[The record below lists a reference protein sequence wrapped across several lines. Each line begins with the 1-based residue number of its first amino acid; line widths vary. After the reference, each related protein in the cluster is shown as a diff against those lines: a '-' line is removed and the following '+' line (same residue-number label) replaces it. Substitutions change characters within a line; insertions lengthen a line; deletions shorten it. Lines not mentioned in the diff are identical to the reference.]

1 MKNKIWKIKNEKPQP
16 VKISI
21 ALSSTQA
28 PGVILQ
34 PGQFC
39 LSVDQ
44 MTAPLDKQSKTGF
57 VSIDKDY
64 DNTQNLEL
72 GKAYDSTILD
82 NIQDKTKAYA
92 K

>member
-1 MKNKIWKIKNEKPQP
+1 MKTWKIKNTKNHP
-16 VKISI
+16 VKISV

-28 PGVILQ
+28 PGIILQ

-39 LSVDQ
+39 LSIDQ

-57 VSIDKDY
+57 VSIDKDFN
-64 DNTQNLEL
+64 NTQNLEL

-82 NIQDKTKAYA
+82 EVQDKTKAYA